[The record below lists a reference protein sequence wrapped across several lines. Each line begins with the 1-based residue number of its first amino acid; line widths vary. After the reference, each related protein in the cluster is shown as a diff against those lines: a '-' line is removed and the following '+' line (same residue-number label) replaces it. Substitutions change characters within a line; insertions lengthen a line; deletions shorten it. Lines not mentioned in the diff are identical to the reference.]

1 MAGVKA
7 IVTTDID
14 TRLAELT
21 AALDDRTALFAQINE
36 YLHRAHRER
45 FSKQVSPD
53 GKAWQAL
60 SPRYAKTKRRNANRI
75 LVLRGHL
82 LSWLRGQYDN
92 DNLEFGTNQ
101 PYGAIHHFGGTIK
114 RKARSQDLYFKQ
126 GQDGSVGNRFVK
138 KKNSNFV
145 QTVQVGEYNIKIP
158 ARPWLGLSN
167 DNKAHIVKITQR
179 YLKTAISA

>member
-1 MAGVKA
+1 MAGVKLT
-7 IVTTDID
+7 VTSDID

-36 YLHRAHRER
+36 YPHRAHRER
-45 FSKQVSPD
+45 FSKQISPD

-101 PYGAIHHFGGTIK
+101 PYGAIHHFGVTIK
-114 RKARSQDLYFKQ
+114 RKAGVCVRLDSINTACA
-126 GQDGSVGNRFVK
+126 GSLACFNPRTCVRRD
-138 KKNSNFV
+138 
-145 QTVQVGEYNIKIP
+145 IK
-158 ARPWLGLSN
+158 RLG
-167 DNKAHIVKITQR
+167 
-179 YLKTAISA
+179 